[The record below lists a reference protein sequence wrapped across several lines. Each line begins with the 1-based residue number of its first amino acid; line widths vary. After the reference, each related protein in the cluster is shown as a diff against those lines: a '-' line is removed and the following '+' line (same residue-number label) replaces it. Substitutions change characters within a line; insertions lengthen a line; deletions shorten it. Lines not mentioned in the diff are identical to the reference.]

1 VLHVQNIASVAPPE
15 LEPYRT
21 LRRCKDLERRQ
32 LFVAEGEKVVRRL
45 LESAFPV
52 VSLLLT
58 REWFEQLEPVLR
70 LRPESIQVFVATK
83 EEIEQITG
91 FSCYQGVKA
100 VGRIHEPATLD
111 RVLRRSARPWFF
123 VALDGLS
130 NAENLG
136 VVVRNC
142 AALGAQALIVGET
155 SSSPFLTRAI
165 RTSMGTIFRL
175 PAVEVP
181 SLVEALTTLRARG
194 VRCVAAHPHADQR
207 TPSETDFTLD
217 CCVVFGSE
225 GQGITARVLAVCDE
239 AVAIPMHGGADS
251 LNVGSAAA
259 AFLYE
264 VARQRS
270 GGQAL
275 SEALSEA
282 GPCWLVG

>member
-1 VLHVQNIASVAPPE
+1 VLRVRNIASAAPPE

-21 LRRCKDLERRQ
+21 LRRRKDLERRQ

-45 LESAFPV
+45 LESDFPV

-58 REWFEQLEPVLR
+58 REWLEQLEPGLHN
-70 LRPESIQVFVATK
+70 RPESIQVFVATK

-111 RVLRRSARPWFF
+111 TVLPRSPRPWFF

-155 SSSPFLTRAI
+155 SGSPFLTRAI
-165 RTSMGTIFRL
+165 RTSMGAIFRL

-181 SLVEALTTLRARG
+181 DLVEALTTLRARG
-194 VRCVAAHPHADQR
+194 VRCVAAHTHANQR
-207 TPSETDFTLD
+207 NLSRVDFTSD
-217 CCVVFGSE
+217 CCVVLGSE
-225 GQGITARVLAVCDE
+225 GHGLSVPVLATCDE
-239 AVAIPMHGGADS
+239 AVAIPMHRGVDS

-264 VARQRS
+264 VARQRDRR
-270 GGQAL
+270 
-275 SEALSEA
+275 
-282 GPCWLVG
+282 